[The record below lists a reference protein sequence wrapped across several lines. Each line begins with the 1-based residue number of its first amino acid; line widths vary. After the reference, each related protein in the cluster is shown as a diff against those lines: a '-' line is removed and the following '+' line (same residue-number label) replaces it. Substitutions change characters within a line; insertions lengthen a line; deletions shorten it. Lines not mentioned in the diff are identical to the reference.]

1 MQKKYKSILL
11 FKKIYK
17 ENDLFVK
24 FLADNDEIITG
35 IVYGG
40 LSKKKINIYQ
50 LGYFLDINVS
60 KYGTKPA
67 SITSELAYPYIANI
81 IHDKYKLQ
89 CLLSIT
95 SILNVSII
103 EGQKI
108 QNIYQISYD
117 FINKLISNKTWI
129 IYYFYY
135 LMNLLQIIGYE
146 IDYKKNINY
155 KYFSLDTLAF
165 ESSKSKSSIL
175 FPHDLLENKIISRE
189 KFNLINNFFLI
200 FESVFLKNHLSF
212 SNLELPNHYQ
222 LFKKLI
228 MDYTSGK

>member
-1 MQKKYKSILL
+1 MQKKYKSILIL
-11 FKKIYK
+11 KKIYK

-24 FLADNDEIITG
+24 LLADNDEIITG

-60 KYGTKPA
+60 KFGTKPA
-67 SITSELAYPYIANI
+67 SITAELAYPYIANI

-89 CLLSIT
+89 CLLSVT

-108 QNIYQISYD
+108 QNIFEISND

-146 IDYKKNINY
+146 IDYKKNFNY
-155 KYFSLDTLAF
+155 KYFSLDTLVF
-165 ESSKSKSSIL
+165 ENSKSKSSIL
-175 FPHDLLENKIISRE
+175 FPHDLFEKKTISKE

-200 FESVFLKNHLSF
+200 FERVFLKNHLSL
-212 SNLELPNHYQ
+212 SNLQLPNHYH

-228 MDYTSGK
+228 IDYTSGK